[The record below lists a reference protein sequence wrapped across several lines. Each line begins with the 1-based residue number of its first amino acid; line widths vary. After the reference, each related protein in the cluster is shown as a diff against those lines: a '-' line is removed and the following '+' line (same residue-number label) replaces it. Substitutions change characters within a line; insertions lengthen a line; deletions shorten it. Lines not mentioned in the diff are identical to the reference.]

1 MYTSLNSFSLKKQQH
16 NKYIFI
22 FISNLIIIYSKWFR
36 YYIYVHTCMYIYVYI
51 CIFYSGSGPG
61 GGGRLLTP
69 TGFFKLAKFSYLHSK
84 NTENRPRR
92 TLSSPLIR
100 AKIVWIQNDNLDQG
114 QPLEMSQHLT

>member
-1 MYTSLNSFSLKKQQH
+1 MH
-16 NKYIFI
+16 
-22 FISNLIIIYSKWFR
+22 
-36 YYIYVHTCMYIYVYI
+36 VYI
-51 CIFYSGSGPG
+51 CVHLYLLQRIWAG
-61 GGGRLLTP
+61 GRGGRLLTP
-69 TGFFKLAKFSYLHSK
+69 TGFFKLVKFSYVHSK

>member
-36 YYIYVHTCMYIYVYI
+36 YYIYVHTCIYVYI

-69 TGFFKLAKFSYLHSK
+69 TGFFKLVKFSYVHSK

>member
-1 MYTSLNSFSLKKQQH
+1 
-16 NKYIFI
+16 
-22 FISNLIIIYSKWFR
+22 
-36 YYIYVHTCMYIYVYI
+36 MYIHVYM
-51 CIFYSGSGPG
+51 CTFVSFTADLGRGE

-69 TGFFKLAKFSYLHSK
+69 TGFFKFVKFSYVHSK